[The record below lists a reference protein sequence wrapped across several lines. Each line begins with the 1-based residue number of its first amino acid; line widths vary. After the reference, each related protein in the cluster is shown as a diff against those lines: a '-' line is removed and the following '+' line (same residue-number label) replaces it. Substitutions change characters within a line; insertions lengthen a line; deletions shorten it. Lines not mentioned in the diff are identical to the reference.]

1 MHRNCLNFRMFLQIN
16 LQKSAIL
23 ISLLEV
29 ITLNVK
35 AKRASVL
42 DWINQDFG
50 TIILNSKPVKSI
62 DY

>member
-1 MHRNCLNFRMFLQIN
+1 MFLQTN